1 MRRTALLP
9 VLALAALSGCARDL
23 PDPEP
28 VEIVIPDGASFSTV
42 VDTLEARALV
52 FRPGL
57 FTVYARA
64 RGADR
69 EIRAGRYI
77 LASGSSW
84 STLLDV
90 LTTGRI
96 VPRSLTIPEGW
107 TLRQMAPR
115 IAELSG
121 VPQEEVDALLASDAL
136 AEDLSVPG
144 PGLEGY
150 LFPDTYHFA
159 EGIPPRQVIAAMA
172 QAYEEFWTPERLARL
187 DSLGMTRTELTTL
200 ASIVQAE
207 AAHVDEM
214 PLISGVY
221 HNRLREGWL
230 LQADP
235 TVLYALGGPR
245 DRLLYAAIDSV
256 ADSPY
261 NTYRQPGLP
270 PGPIGAPGLDALEAA
285 LSPAQVP
292 YMFFVVGPDGG
303 HVFSTTMAEHNR
315 AVAEYRRRRS
325 ETTGAR

>member
-1 MRRTALLP
+1 MRSSALLP
-9 VLALAALSGCARDL
+9 VLVVVAAAGCTSDL
-23 PDPEP
+23 PDSEP
-28 VEIVIPDGASFSTV
+28 VEIVIPDGAAFSTV
-42 VDTLEARALV
+42 VDTLEARSLV
-52 FRPGL
+52 SRPGL

-69 EIRAGRYI
+69 EIRAGRY
-77 LASGSSW
+77 LLTAGSSW

-90 LTTGRI
+90 LTTGRV
-96 VPRSLTIPEGW
+96 VPRALTIPEGW

-115 IAELSG
+115 IAEVSG
-121 VPQEEVDALLASDAL
+121 VPQEAVETLLASDSL
-136 AEDLSVPG
+136 AEALSVPG

-159 EGIPPRQVIAAMA
+159 EGVPPSQVVSAMA
-172 QAYEEFWTPERLARL
+172 RAYQDFWTPERQARL

-200 ASIVQAE
+200 ASIIQAE
-207 AAHVDEM
+207 AAHVEEM

-245 DRLLYAAIDSV
+245 ERLLYAAIDSV

-270 PGPIGAPGLDALEAA
+270 PGPIGAPGFDALEAA
-285 LSPAQVP
+285 LNPAQVP

-325 ETTGAR
+325 GTSGAP